1 MAASSDTDEKK
12 VMLIA
17 GGTGS
22 IGREIARQAV
32 QEGWHVALHG
42 RTTERLESAAKIA
55 GPDQCTTFAL
65 DLTKEEAHTLV
76 ERVGARL
83 GRIDAVV
90 DCVSGG
96 PLGIIGRFADTDP
109 AAYAAFYDLSIAHLQ
124 RLTHASLPWLQKRG
138 GTLIAFASD
147 AGRFAAANQTM
158 IGASRAAIMGF
169 VRNLAVEV
177 ARDGVRAHCI
187 SPNRSQGVDAHRTGR
202 TESWLGLA
210 HCGRHRAA
218 RAVSLRRWGAPHH
231 RSGHQRQRRSECV
244 NAQPA
249 TRRLSRCVPR
259 SW

>member
-187 SPNRSQGVDAHRTGR
+187 SPSFVADSDSFRRIAAKGSTRIEQAARKAG
-202 TESWLGLA
+202 LGLPTA
-210 HCGRHRAA
+210 ADIAPLVLFLCGDGA
-218 RAVSLRRWGAPHH
+218 RRITGQVIS
-231 RSGHQRQRRSECV
+231 V
-244 NAQPA
+244 NGGLNA
-249 TRRLSRCVPR
+249 
-259 SW
+259 